1 MTTTPWR
8 QWNLDRE
15 EAPSTVALPEILLF
29 LSRRWLPI
37 FGLSVAVGLSAFLLL
52 TLGLSDRY
60 RATATLV
67 VAPPPFSSEL
77 SPEPLPLRGFQR
89 LLESDSVL
97 AQTSRRLAETA
108 GFDAGEPLKLGSDLE
123 SRIFVSRGS
132 NDRVL
137 APVIEVVAYGRT
149 PERAASKAN
158 VWAQAFLDTLEG
170 LVDATKRDTI
180 EVIEEQY
187 GKVRRR
193 LEELEDLRVSTE
205 REYQDRLDALT
216 QKWDEELLSMRQET
230 EDLVARQQTESHV
243 SMREL
248 AAEYGL
254 VVPAGVST
262 TPAEGDPRS
271 PAAPGGEVRTLLSQ
285 ALLVRIRL
293 AQTPSL
299 LTLEKAISNEALW
312 YAMTLVDA
320 KVFELQ
326 PLWNRSLVT
335 QEPNPVYAELTLRLA
350 DLESRLEEYA
360 DEWPSASLRT
370 MIAELERVQRER
382 SADLAKLLAARH
394 QAVSEAQRRKRT
406 ELATLADEKEVALDR
421 IGRDITNQKERFELM
436 STKLSQ
442 GELARA
448 EQALKDV
455 RLGSPA
461 VAPTR
466 PEPDH
471 ALVVTAAG
479 TFAGGFLG
487 LLLALALDLRAARG
501 RGTTDPDGR

>member
-8 QWNLDRE
+8 QSNLDRG
-15 EAPSTVALPEILLF
+15 EAPTTVALPEILLF

-37 FGLSVAVGLSAFLLL
+37 VCVSVAVGLSAFLLL
-52 TLGLSDRY
+52 TLGLSERF

-97 AQTSRRLAETA
+97 AQTSKRLAETV

-187 GKVRRR
+187 GKVRRQ

-205 REYQDRLDALT
+205 REYQNRLDALT
-216 QKWDEELLSMRQET
+216 RKWDEELLSMRQET
-230 EDLVARQQTESHV
+230 EDLVARQQTESHA

-248 AAEYGL
+248 ATEYGL
-254 VVPAGVST
+254 VTPADVST
-262 TPAEGDPRS
+262 TPADGDPRS
-271 PAAPGGEVRTLLSQ
+271 PTVPGGGLRTVLSQ
-285 ALLVRIRL
+285 VLLIRIRL

-299 LTLEKAISNEALW
+299 LTLEKAISDEALW

-335 QEPNPVYAELTLRLA
+335 QEPNPVHTELTLRLA
-350 DLESRLEEYA
+350 DLESRLEEHA
-360 DEWPSASLRT
+360 DEWPSGSFHT

-394 QAVSEAQRRKRT
+394 QAVSEAQRVKRT
-406 ELATLADEKEVALDR
+406 ELATLSDQKDVALDR
-421 IGRDITNQKERFELM
+421 IGRDIANQKERFELM
-436 STKLSQ
+436 SRKLSQ

-471 ALVVTAAG
+471 ALVVTVTG

-501 RGTTDPDGR
+501 RGATDPDGR